1 MASSDFD
8 PEQMLSALAGGE
20 VRFILIGG
28 MAAVLHG
35 DVGVTVDIDVVPER
49 TDANLERLAEALRG
63 LGARIRTE
71 GEPDGLAFD
80 CSREFFR
87 NLPSDAI
94 VNMTTEFGD
103 LDVTFCPSG
112 TSGFA
117 DLKRDAIDIE
127 AADRLHIL
135 VASLEDVIRSK
146 EAAGREKDR
155 LAVPRLRRL
164 LDRLQGDERSQGTRK
179 SGASR
184 VSASITIDPR
194 VRRRIGE

>member
-1 MASSDFD
+1 MASGDFD
-8 PEQMLSALAGGE
+8 PEAMLSALSEGG
-20 VRFILIGG
+20 VCFILIGG

-49 TDANLERLAEALRG
+49 TGENLERLAAALRG

-71 GEPDGLAFD
+71 GEPDGLSFD
-80 CSREFFR
+80 CSVAFFR
-87 NLPSDAI
+87 NLPADAI
-94 VNMTTEFGD
+94 VNMTTEAGD

-117 DLKRDAIDIE
+117 DLKRDAIDIQ
-127 AADRLHIL
+127 ATDRLHIL

-146 EAAGREKDR
+146 AAADREKDR

-164 LDRLQGDERSQGTRK
+164 LDRLQGE
-179 SGASR
+179 
-184 VSASITIDPR
+184 
-194 VRRRIGE
+194 E

>member
-1 MASSDFD
+1 MASGDFD
-8 PEQMLSALAGGE
+8 PERMLSALSEGG
-20 VRFILIGG
+20 VRYILIGG

-49 TDANLERLAEALRG
+49 TEENLERLAAALLG

-80 CSREFFR
+80 CSTEFFR
-87 NLPSDAI
+87 NLPPDSI
-94 VNMTTEFGD
+94 VDMTTGAGD

-112 TSGFA
+112 TTGFA
-117 DLKRDAIDIE
+117 DLKRDAIVIE

-155 LAVPRLRRL
+155 LALPRLRRL
-164 LDRLQGDERSQGTRK
+164 LDRLSGDR
-179 SGASR
+179 
-184 VSASITIDPR
+184 
-194 VRRRIGE
+194 

>member
-1 MASSDFD
+1 MTSQEFD
-8 PEQMLSALAGGE
+8 PERMLGALADRG

-49 TDANLERLAEALRG
+49 SDENLKRLARALRD
-63 LGARIRTE
+63 LGARIRSE
-71 GEPDGLAFD
+71 GEPEGLAFD
-80 CSREFFR
+80 CSAEFFR
-87 NLPSDAI
+87 NLPPDSI
-94 VNMTTEFGD
+94 VNMTTESGD

-117 DLKRDAIDIE
+117 DLKRDAIDIQ
-127 AADRLHIL
+127 ATDRLHIL

-155 LAVPRLRRL
+155 LALPRLRRL
-164 LDRLQGDERSQGTRK
+164 LDRLQGDE
-179 SGASR
+179 
-184 VSASITIDPR
+184 
-194 VRRRIGE
+194 

>member
-8 PEQMLSALAGGE
+8 PERMLSALADAE

-49 TDANLERLAEALRG
+49 TDENLHRLAEALRG

-71 GEPDGLAFD
+71 GEPEGLLFD
-80 CSREFFR
+80 CSAEFFR
-87 NLPSDAI
+87 NLPPDSI
-94 VNMTTEFGD
+94 VNMTTQAGD

-112 TSGFA
+112 TSGFD
-117 DLKRDAIDIE
+117 DLQRDAIDIE

-135 VASLEDVIRSK
+135 VASLQDVIRSK

-155 LAVPRLRRL
+155 LSLPRLRRL
-164 LDRLQGDERSQGTRK
+164 LDRLRGDE
-179 SGASR
+179 
-184 VSASITIDPR
+184 
-194 VRRRIGE
+194 

>member
-1 MASSDFD
+1 MASGDFD
-8 PEQMLSALAGGE
+8 PEQMLTALTEGG

-49 TDANLERLAEALRG
+49 SDENLERLAGALRA
-63 LGARIRTE
+63 LSARIRTE

-80 CSREFFR
+80 CSAEFFR
-87 NLPSDAI
+87 SLPPDAI
-94 VNMTTEFGD
+94 VNMTTEAGH
-103 LDVTFCPSG
+103 LDVTFFPSG

-155 LAVPRLRRL
+155 LALPRLRRL
-164 LDRLQGDERSQGTRK
+164 LDRLQRD
-179 SGASR
+179 A
-184 VSASITIDPR
+184 
-194 VRRRIGE
+194 

>member
-1 MASSDFD
+1 MARGDFD
-8 PEQMLSALAGGE
+8 PEEMLLALSEGG

-49 TDANLERLAEALRG
+49 ADENVERLAEALGG

-71 GEPDGLAFD
+71 GEPDGLSFD
-80 CSREFFR
+80 CSMEFFR
-87 NLPSDAI
+87 NLPGDAI
-94 VNMTTEFGD
+94 VNMTTKAGD

-127 AADRLHIL
+127 AADRLHVM

-155 LAVPRLRRL
+155 VAVPRLRRL
-164 LDRLQGDERSQGTRK
+164 LGRIQRE
-179 SGASR
+179 
-184 VSASITIDPR
+184 IPEDP
-194 VRRRIGE
+194 V